1 MIPAAFDYLR
11 PQTLEEAVNLLVQ
24 HGETAKLLAGGHS
37 LIPALKLRLAQ
48 PKTVID
54 IGRIADL
61 SYIREE
67 DGRIAV
73 GAMTTHRAIEASA
86 LLEEKCPLLPEVAR
100 HVGDVQ
106 VRNRGTLGGSL
117 VHADPAADWPAAIL
131 ALNAEVVTVGPKGPR
146 VIAAK
151 IFFIDLFQTALRPDE
166 ILREIRVPVTAK
178 SVAYVKTVQRAS
190 GFAIAGVAVVVNAA
204 AKTVSVG
211 ITGVAAKAYR
221 ATAVETK
228 LAGQPLSAENI
239 AAAAARAAN
248 RIEPLG
254 DIHASAE
261 YRAHL
266 ARLNTR
272 RALGV
277 AASRA

>member
-11 PQTLEEAVNLLVQ
+11 PQTLEEAVSLLVQ
-24 HGETAKLLAGGHS
+24 HGDAAKLLAGGHS

-61 SYIREE
+61 SYIREQ
-67 DGRIAV
+67 DDRIAV
-73 GAMTTHRAIEASA
+73 GAMTTHHAIETSA
-86 LLEEKCPLLPEVAR
+86 LLKDRCPLLPEVAGLI
-100 HVGDVQ
+100 GDVQ

-131 ALNAEVVTVGPKGPR
+131 ALDAEVEAVGPKGAR
-146 VIAAK
+146 VIPARK
-151 IFFIDLFQTALRPDE
+151 FFTDLYQTALLPDE
-166 ILREIRVPVTAK
+166 ILREIRFPVTAQ
-178 SVAYVKTVQRAS
+178 SVAYVKTRQRAS

-204 AKTVSVG
+204 DNTVRVG
-211 ITGVAAKAYR
+211 VTGVAAKAYR

-228 LAGQPLSAENI
+228 LAGQSLSAENI
-239 AAAAARAAN
+239 AAAAAKAAN

-254 DIHASAE
+254 DIHASAG

-266 ARLNTR
+266 ARLDAR
-272 RALGV
+272 RALEL

>member
-24 HGETAKLLAGGHS
+24 HGDAAKLLAGGHS

-48 PKTVID
+48 PGTVID

-61 SYIREE
+61 SYIREQ
-67 DGRIAV
+67 DGGIAV
-73 GAMTTHRAIEASA
+73 GAMTTHHAIENSA
-86 LLEEKCPLLPEVAR
+86 LLAEKCPLLPEVAR
-100 HVGDVQ
+100 QIGDVQ
-106 VRNRGTLGGSL
+106 VRNRGTMGGSL
-117 VHADPAADWPAAIL
+117 VHADPAADWPGAIL
-131 ALNAEVVTVGPKGPR
+131 ALDAEMVTVGPKGPR
-146 VIAAK
+146 IIAAK
-151 IFFIDLFQTALRPDE
+151 KFFIDLFQTALHPDE
-166 ILREIRVPVTAK
+166 ILREIRFPVTAK
-178 SVAYVKTVQRAS
+178 SVAYVKTFQRAS

-204 AKTVSVG
+204 GKTVGVG
-211 ITGVAAKAYR
+211 INGVASKAYR

-239 AAAAARAAN
+239 VAAAAKAAN

-272 RALGV
+272 RALV
-277 AASRA
+277 LAASRA